1 VSAGA
6 KLELAAAAAAVT
18 GHWLLVKVTPS
29 RPVRPG
35 EAPASPA
42 ALTPEWLTH
51 ALCREHPGARVVDF
65 AVGTGSDGTSARRAL
80 TVSYN
85 DAGQQAELPTS
96 LYTKSSPTLATRIF
110 CGLNKLATIET
121 EFYLRVRPEL
131 DIETPRAFY
140 GAYDEP
146 SGRAMLI
153 LEDIAATR
161 GATFGD
167 PTVTHV
173 DRANAE
179 RMVEIMAGYH
189 GPLWEDPRLDGEFFW
204 LRRSEDF
211 QRRLND
217 MMGFRRMFHNGLKR
231 SRGIMPA
238 VVVARENRMWG
249 ALEASLELR
258 ARAPQT
264 LLHQD
269 VHARNWYFTGEGRIG
284 IYDWQ
289 ANAKGL
295 WAVDVAYALSCGLTV
310 EDRRAWE
317 RELLAL
323 YLDRLA
329 AAGGKPP
336 SFEEAFL
343 AYRQQMVHGLAFWL
357 GTIGVTALQ
366 PELQP
371 REVCVENIRRMSQA
385 VADLESL
392 DALDALAA

>member
-1 VSAGA
+1 VSLRARLQLAGA
-6 KLELAAAAAAVT
+6 AAGVTAHWAREKL
-18 GHWLLVKVTPS
+18 TPT
-29 RPVRPG
+29 RPARVG
-35 EAPASPA
+35 EAPVGPS
-42 ALTPEWLTH
+42 ALSTDWLTD
-51 ALCREHPGARVVDF
+51 ALCRAHPGARVTDF
-65 AVGTGSDGTSARRAL
+65 AVGAGSDGTSARRAL
-80 TVSYN
+80 TVAYN
-85 DAGQQAELPTS
+85 EAGRAAGLPTA
-96 LYTKSSPTLATRIF
+96 LYTKSSPSLQTRIF
-110 CGLNKLATIET
+110 CGLNDLAEIET
-121 EFYLRVRPEL
+121 GFYLRVRPEL
-131 DIETPRAFY
+131 DIETPRAFH
-140 GAYDEP
+140 GVFDRR

-161 GATFGD
+161 GAVFAD
-167 PTVTHV
+167 PTVTRV

-179 RMVEIMAGYH
+179 RMVTIMAGYH
-189 GPLWEDPRLDGEFFW
+189 GPLWEDPRLDREFSW

-231 SRGIMPA
+231 SRAFLPPEL
-238 VVVARENRMWG
+238 VARESEMWD
-249 ALEASLELR
+249 ALEASLRLR

-269 VHARNWYFTGEGRIG
+269 VHARNWYFTQQGHIG

-295 WAVDVAYALSCGLTV
+295 WAVDVGYAVSCGLEV

-329 AAGGKPP
+329 ACGGKAP
-336 SFEEAFL
+336 FFDDAWL
-343 AYRQQMVHGLAFWL
+343 AYRQQLIHGLAFWL
-357 GTIGVTALQ
+357 ATIGVTALQ

-371 REVCVENIRRMSQA
+371 RAVCEANIRRMGQA
-385 VADLESL
+385 VADLGTL
-392 DALDALAA
+392 DVLTA

>member
-1 VSAGA
+1 LSASA
-6 KLELAAAAAAVT
+6 KLELAGAAAIVA
-18 GHWLLVKVTPS
+18 GHWLRERVTPA

-35 EAPASPA
+35 ETPPSPSA
-42 ALTPEWLTH
+42 MTPEWLTH
-51 ALCREHPGARVVDF
+51 ALCREHPEARVVDF
-65 AVGTGSDGTSARRAL
+65 EVGAGSDGTSARRAL
-80 TVSYN
+80 AVAYN
-85 DAGQQAELPTS
+85 EAGRQAGLPTA

-110 CGLNKLATIET
+110 CGLNRLATIET

-131 DIETPRAFY
+131 DIETPHAY
-140 GAYDEP
+140 HGVYDEP
-146 SGRAMLI
+146 SGRALLI
-153 LEDIAATR
+153 MEDIAVTR

-179 RMVEIMAGYH
+179 RMVTVMAGYH
-189 GPLWEDPRLDGEFFW
+189 GPLWEDPRLDTEFFW

-238 VVVARENRMWG
+238 AVVARENEMWG
-249 ALEASLELR
+249 ALEASLTLR

-269 VHARNWYFTGEGRIG
+269 VHARNWYFNGDGHIG

-295 WAVDVAYALSCGLTV
+295 WAVDVAYALSCGLEP

-317 RELLAL
+317 RDLLGL

-329 AAGGKPP
+329 AFGGKPP
-336 SFEEAFL
+336 TFEEAWL
-343 AYRQQMVHGLAFWL
+343 AYRQQMVHGLGFWL
-357 GTIGVTALQ
+357 ATIGVTALQ
-366 PELQP
+366 PQLQP
-371 REVCVENIRRMSQA
+371 RDVCVANIERMSQA
-385 VADLESL
+385 LVDLDTL
-392 DALDALAA
+392 DALTP